1 MSQSPIKEIKNQTLK
16 EFSSSSDDSMASE
29 NEEKMSKTSNSTTD
43 LSDSRGFQA
52 TSTPSGSVK
61 GFPPTRV
68 ASEPVHRATNPPTV
82 AETAQKSTD
91 KVSGIFTLKK
101 LNETFPPPSNLK
113 GN

>member
-1 MSQSPIKEIKNQTLK
+1 
-16 EFSSSSDDSMASE
+16 MASE
-29 NEEKMSKTSNSTTD
+29 NEEKLSKTSNSTTD

-68 ASEPVHRATNPPTV
+68 ASEPAHGSTNTGEATT
-82 AETAQKSTD
+82 QKSTD